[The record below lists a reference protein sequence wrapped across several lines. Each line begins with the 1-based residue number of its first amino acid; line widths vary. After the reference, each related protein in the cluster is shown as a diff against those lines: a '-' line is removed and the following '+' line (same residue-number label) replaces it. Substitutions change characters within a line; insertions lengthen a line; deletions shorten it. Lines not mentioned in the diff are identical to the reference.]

1 MQQIE
6 PFADERNQSWCI
18 HCTRW
23 LSDVKVNR
31 DHVPS
36 KSLLYRPYPA
46 NLPVVEICEDCNSG
60 FSKDEEYLLV
70 FLSAVL
76 SGSTDPACQS
86 NPQAAAVLRRNEK
99 LKARI
104 ERAKTA
110 YETIGGKTE
119 TVWKPEPDRVRQVLV
134 KNARGHAY
142 FEYGEPLMDD
152 PARVWFTPIQCLA
165 SEERAAFE
173 ITGGDGVWPEVG
185 SRMMTRLA
193 TGQDLVGSWVEVQP
207 GIYRYAVFQEGGLVV
222 RIVLHDY
229 LAAEIVWDA

>member
-173 ITGGDGVWPEVG
+173 ITGGTAFGPKSVAG
-185 SRMMTRLA
+185 
-193 TGQDLVGSWVEVQP
+193 
-207 GIYRYAVFQEGGLVV
+207 
-222 RIVLHDY
+222 
-229 LAAEIVWDA
+229 

>member
-119 TVWKPEPDRVRQVLV
+119 TVLLRDAIAES
-134 KNARGHAY
+134 
-142 FEYGEPLMDD
+142 PL
-152 PARVWFTPIQCLA
+152 
-165 SEERAAFE
+165 
-173 ITGGDGVWPEVG
+173 
-185 SRMMTRLA
+185 
-193 TGQDLVGSWVEVQP
+193 
-207 GIYRYAVFQEGGLVV
+207 
-222 RIVLHDY
+222 
-229 LAAEIVWDA
+229 